1 LVLLGLLIGLV
12 ALAIPVAVII
22 LLVDVA
28 SLRRR
33 VRALELERLAVRTAT
48 PPESAPAEAAAPPA
62 PAEPEAEPRPEA
74 GPRPAPA
81 AELAPEPEALGP
93 EPLAE
98 PAAPKPAVAPTPW
111 KSIPEPPPPPPPPRE
126 PSGFDRFL
134 AWLRENW
141 FYAISA
147 VSLGLAGIFLVQY
160 GIETGLLTPTM
171 RVLAALAFGAA
182 LVVAGETIRRRSG
195 DSEETA
201 TAYLPSTFSGA
212 GLVVLYAAILA
223 ARALYGLIGPEVTF
237 AGLIAVALLA
247 VVFGWFYGPF
257 LAAGGL
263 TGAAVAPFLVG
274 GDAESGTLFYVFYG
288 LLGAS
293 GLAIDAMRRW
303 GWVSALALAL
313 SYGMG
318 SLVLAQGGE
327 FAGYAALMVWLALAA
342 MALPRLELWPS
353 HPGWTILESLERRP
367 REGENGV
374 IPPTRIAAGAMLVSS
389 VLLFLASQGAEAT
402 EVLLALFLF
411 TGLALAPTL
420 WAARARGLADLALLP
435 AGAFVLLVFSQA
447 ADFGALYRDF
457 ALWLPAEHPEETPPL
472 TVTLILALAAV
483 ISLSAAWRSFRGPY
497 PALWAAAASVFAP
510 AMAIV
515 LELFWHPAP
524 VIGAYFWAGHAI
536 ALAALMT
543 LFAARFAAADGED
556 RRRAAYATL
565 AALTLIALSLFI
577 LLAEAAL
584 TVALA
589 VLVAA
594 AAALDRR
601 FRLPEMHWFHLAGV
615 ATLGWRLTIDPG
627 LPAYLEDAPLWEVL
641 LAYGAALAG
650 LGTGLALLPEGRRN
664 TRVVLESALWAYGG
678 LLATILL
685 WRAVLEL
692 IPTGTYNEVNHWS
705 AALFGLTWSFLAL
718 AQLYRLNQVAELRWL
733 RRLLALAFSVL
744 ATVAFLASLTIL
756 NPAVGFSRAFGLA
769 DPIFG
774 IQPLD
779 TLTLAYAVPGALFAA
794 LAARARWLAGR
805 ATFAWISGLFFAVWA
820 FLEIRWFWQGDA
832 IASGRFSQPELY
844 SYTVALLVAG
854 GVLLYQAIARASR
867 GLRRLAIT
875 VIALAIAKVFLID
888 ISGLTGLLRVFSF
901 LALGLVLAGLAW
913 LNRWA
918 AGRQVGD
925 EGGG

>member
-1 LVLLGLLIGLV
+1 MVFLGILIGLV
-12 ALAIPVAVII
+12 ALAIPVALIV

-28 SLRRR
+28 ALRRR
-33 VRALELERLAVRTAT
+33 VRALELDLLALRAGTLPEAEAPAEAGAEPPPA
-48 PPESAPAEAAAPPA
+48 PPEAEAAAPPA
-62 PAEPEAEPRPEA
+62 PTAEAVAP
-74 GPRPAPA
+74 GPWKA
-81 AELAPEPEALGP
+81 A
-93 EPLAE
+93 AE
-98 PAAPKPAVAPTPW
+98 PA
-111 KSIPEPPPPPPPPRE
+111 PPPPPRA

-195 DSEETA
+195 DSEDSA

-223 ARALYGLIGPEVTF
+223 ARALYGLIGPELTF
-237 AGLIAVALLA
+237 AGLLAVGGLA
-247 VVFGWFYGPF
+247 VVLGWFYGPF

-263 TGAAVAPFLVG
+263 TGAAAAPFLVG
-274 GDAESGTLFYVFYG
+274 GDAESGTLFYIFYG
-288 LLGAS
+288 LLAAS

-313 SYGMG
+313 CYGMG
-318 SLVLAQGGE
+318 SLVLAEGGE
-327 FAGYAALMVWLALAA
+327 FAGYAALLSWLALAA
-342 MALPRLELWPS
+342 IALPRLELWPS
-353 HPGWTILESLERRP
+353 HPGWTISESLQRRP
-367 REGENGV
+367 RDGETGV
-374 IPPTRIAAGAMLVSS
+374 VPPTRIAAAAMLASS
-389 VLLFLASQGAEAT
+389 VLLLLAAQGADAPEA
-402 EVLLALFLF
+402 LLALFVF

-420 WAARARGLADLALLP
+420 WAARARGLTDLALLP
-435 AGAFVLLVFSQA
+435 ALAFLLLVFAEAGSL
-447 ADFGALYRDF
+447 GALYRDF
-457 ALWLPAEHPEETPPL
+457 ALWVPAEHPEETPPL
-472 TVTLILALAAV
+472 TATLIVGLAALV
-483 ISLSAAWRSFRGPY
+483 SFAAAWRSFRGPF
-497 PALWAAAASVFAP
+497 PALWAAAAASFAS
-510 AMAIV
+510 ATAIL

-524 VIGAYFWAGHAI
+524 VIGAYFWAGHTI

-565 AALTLIALSLFI
+565 AALTLIALALFI

-601 FRLPEMHWFHLAGV
+601 FRLPEMHWFHLAGA
-615 ATLGWRLTIDPG
+615 ATLGWRLVIDPG
-627 LPAYLEDAPLWEVL
+627 LDAYLEVAPLWEVL

-650 LGTGLALLPEGRRN
+650 LGAGLALLPEGRRN
-664 TRVVLESALWAYGG
+664 TGVVLESALWAYGG
-678 LLATILL
+678 LLATILI
-685 WRAVLEL
+685 WRAILDLVPPGDYDE
-692 IPTGTYNEVNHWS
+692 INHWS

-718 AQLYRLNQVAELRWL
+718 AQIYRFRHTPELRWL
-733 RRLLALAFSVL
+733 RLALAFLFGFL
-744 ATVAFLASLTIL
+744 ASFAFLASLTLL
-756 NPAVGFSRAFGLA
+756 NPAIGFANR
-769 DPIFG
+769 IYG

-794 LAARARWLAGR
+794 LAARARWLRWR
-805 ATFAWISGLFFAVWA
+805 APFAWAAGLFLAVWA
-820 FLEIRWFWQGDA
+820 VLEIRWFWQGDA
-832 IASGRFSQPELY
+832 IASGHFSQPELY
-844 SYTVALLVAG
+844 TYTVALLLAG

-875 VIALAIAKVFLID
+875 VIALAIAKVFLVD

-918 AGRQVGD
+918 AGRQGGD
-925 EGGG
+925 KPPPEA